1 MNRGEQ
7 IREELIAR
15 MAERILLLDG
25 AMGTVL
31 QSRKLVEA
39 DYRGKEFARHS
50 YDLRGNFDVLNL
62 TQPHMIEETHTQ
74 YLEAGAD
81 IIETNTF
88 NSNSISMADYGLESR
103 AADLN
108 FAGAQIARRAVDRFA
123 ASRGGRRCFVAG
135 SMGPTPKSSSVSQD
149 VANPAARGVTFDQ
162 LREAYGVQ
170 ARALVEGG
178 VDLLLLETVF
188 DTLNVKAGL
197 FAIEEY
203 FEASGNRVP
212 VIVSVTIV
220 DRSGRTLSGPNG
232 GGFLDFRFAHA
243 ALQRGHELRAGREA
257 DALRS
262 SKSSRGLAPIPI
274 TCYPNAGLPNAF
286 GGFDETPERMAADL
300 GEFARNGWL
309 NIAGG
314 CCGSTPEHI
323 RAIGEAIRGVAPRV
337 PPKPASL
344 FAVQRPRSAGD
355 SPGHELRQ
363 YRRADQRDRFAAVR
377 GVDPQRRLRKS
388 AYRGAPAGGGRR
400 ADDRRQYGRGYARF
414 RTVHDHVSECAR
426 LRAGYRSRAGDGG

>member
-1 MNRGEQ
+1 MNRREQ

-15 MAERILLLDG
+15 MGERILLLDG

-31 QSRKLVEA
+31 QARKLVES
-39 DYRGKEFARHS
+39 DHRGKEFARHS

-62 TQPHMIEETHTQ
+62 TQPHMIEETHTR

-108 FAGAQIARRAVDRFA
+108 FAGARIARSAVDRFA

-135 SMGPTPKSSSVSQD
+135 SMGPTPKTSSVSQD
-149 VANPAARGVTFDQ
+149 VGNPAARAVTFDQ

-178 VDLLLLETVF
+178 ADLLLLETVF

-203 FEASGNRVP
+203 FEASGKRVP

-220 DRSGRTLSGPNG
+220 DRSGRTLSGQTVEA
-232 GGFLDFRFAHA
+232 FWISVAHMPLFSVGMNC
-243 ALQRGHELRAGREA
+243 ALGAKQMRSFIEELA
-257 DALRS
+257 
-262 SKSSRGLAPIPI
+262 GLAPIPI

-314 CCGSTPEHI
+314 CCGSTPDHI

-337 PPKPASL
+337 PPKPPAYS
-344 FAVQRPRSAGD
+344 
-355 SPGHELRQ
+355 
-363 YRRADQRDRFAAVR
+363 RFSGLER
-377 GVDPQRRLRKS
+377 W
-388 AYRGAPAGGGRR
+388 
-400 ADDRRQYGRGYARF
+400 
-414 RTVHDHVSECAR
+414 
-426 LRAGYRSRAGDGG
+426 